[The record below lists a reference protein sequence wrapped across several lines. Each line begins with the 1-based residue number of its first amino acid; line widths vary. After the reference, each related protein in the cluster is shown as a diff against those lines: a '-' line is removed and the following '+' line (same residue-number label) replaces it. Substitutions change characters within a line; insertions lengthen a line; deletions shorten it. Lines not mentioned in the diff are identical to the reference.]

1 MANVDKVFA
10 GNIPELYDAYL
21 VPLIFNEYA
30 EDLARRITESFPRS
44 VLETA
49 AGSGVVTRALARRLG
64 PDTRYVVTD
73 LNQPM
78 LDHARAQQGDDRRIE
93 WRQADALSLHFE
105 DGVFDAV
112 VCQFGAMFFPDKVA
126 GFAEAKRVLS
136 TGGRFVFNV
145 WDKIEANEFADVV
158 TQAAGKVFPDDPP
171 LFLARTPHGY
181 HDIDA
186 IRADMQ
192 AAGFDKV
199 NVETITETSSAHTPQ
214 HPALAYCQ
222 GTPLR
227 NEIEARDA
235 GLLEDVTER
244 ARQAIAS
251 RFGHGAV
258 EGKIQAHV
266 ITGLL

>member
-1 MANVDKVFA
+1 M
-10 GNIPELYDAYL
+10 
-21 VPLIFNEYA
+21 
-30 EDLARRITESFPRS
+30 
-44 VLETA
+44 
-49 AGSGVVTRALARRLG
+49 
-64 PDTRYVVTD
+64 
-73 LNQPM
+73 
-78 LDHARAQQGDDRRIE
+78 
-93 WRQADALSLHFE
+93 
-105 DGVFDAV
+105 
-112 VCQFGAMFFPDKVA
+112 
-126 GFAEAKRVLS
+126 LS

-158 TQAAGKVFPDDPP
+158 TQAAGKIFPDDPP

-199 NVETITETSSAHTPQ
+199 NVETITETSSAPTPQ

-244 ARQAIAS
+244 ARQAIAA
-251 RFGHGAV
+251 RFGDGAV

-266 ITGLL
+266 ITGLLISSLNCQDNLGRR

>member
-1 MANVDKVFA
+1 
-10 GNIPELYDAYL
+10 
-21 VPLIFNEYA
+21 
-30 EDLARRITESFPRS
+30 
-44 VLETA
+44 
-49 AGSGVVTRALARRLG
+49 
-64 PDTRYVVTD
+64 
-73 LNQPM
+73 M
-78 LDHARAQQGDDRRIE
+78 LDHARAQQGDDGRIE
-93 WRQADALSLHFE
+93 WRQADALSLPVE

-145 WDKIEANEFADVV
+145 WDKIEENEFSDVV

-171 LFLARTPHGY
+171 LFLARTPYGY

-199 NVETITETSSAHTPQ
+199 NVETITETSSAPTPQ

-222 GTPLR
+222 GPPLR

-244 ARQAIAS
+244 ARQAIAA
-251 RFGHGAV
+251 RFGDGAV